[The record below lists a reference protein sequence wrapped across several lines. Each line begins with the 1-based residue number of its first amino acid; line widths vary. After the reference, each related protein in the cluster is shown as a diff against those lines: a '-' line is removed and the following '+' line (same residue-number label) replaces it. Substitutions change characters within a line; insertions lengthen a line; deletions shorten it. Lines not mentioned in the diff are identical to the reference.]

1 MKLVNRIL
9 FQLFLGFLISFQVVV
24 LFLVKGYPLAK
35 TIRRS
40 NQVISI
46 FSICFIINHNY
57 YFLFLHRI
65 SGTSI

>member
-1 MKLVNRIL
+1 MKLVNRII
-9 FQLFLGFLISFQVVV
+9 FKLFLGFLISFQVVV

-35 TIRRS
+35 TIRRD

-57 YFLFLHRI
+57 YFFI
-65 SGTSI
+65 SSQD